1 MAASRVNS
9 AAARAAARPTAARTE
24 AARTEAGPA
33 DIGRTATSPVELVE
47 FAVGEVLREDSAVDA
62 LPAILGRL
70 TAIFGCRSA
79 LALQHDADRDLVV
92 VAAHPRQEGENQALC
107 AEICAL
113 SAAHGQAGNGGY
125 FQATL
130 TAGRRPDGEPLSV
143 LMAYSPPDG
152 GRCLCA
158 IAVIGNAARLTAEC
172 RGTTH
177 AIAAIVAAEIR
188 HANDTAELAERQ
200 ARTQALVERS
210 PDAIVVAGADRRL
223 VVFNLAAEE
232 LTGWQRDEVLGKD
245 LTEVFVPE
253 RDRHEVLQF
262 MRTYLESG
270 DAGSFVGR
278 MRLPTLCAD
287 GTERMIEL
295 TPVQLTI
302 DGQVHFCGFM
312 RDVSELDRAHD
323 ALQESDARFRQLSQ
337 LAPVGIVQTDLN
349 GMCTFANV
357 RWCELTGMT
366 MAQALGAGWST
377 GVHPDD
383 VGRLAQEWA
392 QSAATGRELST
403 DCRLQSAD
411 GRQAW
416 AHISVVTILA
426 ADERPCGYLSA
437 VTDVSDR
444 KRAEAE
450 KEKLHTAERAARRDL
465 ADQTQRLNSVL
476 AAAIPG
482 ILVADENGLITQVN
496 KSFCDLFGIN
506 ERSEQLIGIP
516 AAQLVLRIKGAF
528 ADPGEFLRR
537 TGAAFAA
544 RQPVRGERMKCTDG
558 RTFGCDYWPV
568 LVDGGYRGDLWM
580 AWDMSEGQ
588 ALEDQ
593 RERLLEAELAA
604 REAAEQAQFRLAEQ
618 NARLQ
623 ELDQAKTQFFAT
635 MSHELR
641 TPLTSIVSFTDL
653 ILDDDA
659 HELAPDTVS
668 SLSIIHRNADRLLRL
683 MGDLLLLSRLETG
696 GIPLDLAAV
705 SVPDLVGETARSA
718 SATAAERGITV
729 QASAAAGPPVQ
740 GDKLRLQQVLDNLL
754 SNAIK
759 FSGQDGRVR
768 VAASHDGQM
777 WRIDVTDEGIG
788 IPADEIGLLF
798 GRFVRAS
805 NARMAGLP
813 GTGLGLSVVKA
824 ITELHGGCVAVRSVV
839 GQGTTL
845 SIYLPISQ

>member
-1 MAASRVNS
+1 
-9 AAARAAARPTAARTE
+9 
-24 AARTEAGPA
+24 
-33 DIGRTATSPVELVE
+33 
-47 FAVGEVLREDSAVDA
+47 
-62 LPAILGRL
+62 
-70 TAIFGCRSA
+70 
-79 LALQHDADRDLVV
+79 
-92 VAAHPRQEGENQALC
+92 
-107 AEICAL
+107 
-113 SAAHGQAGNGGY
+113 
-125 FQATL
+125 
-130 TAGRRPDGEPLSV
+130 
-143 LMAYSPPDG
+143 
-152 GRCLCA
+152 
-158 IAVIGNAARLTAEC
+158 
-172 RGTTH
+172 
-177 AIAAIVAAEIR
+177 
-188 HANDTAELAERQ
+188 
-200 ARTQALVERS
+200 
-210 PDAIVVAGADRRL
+210 
-223 VVFNLAAEE
+223 
-232 LTGWQRDEVLGKD
+232 
-245 LTEVFVPE
+245 
-253 RDRHEVLQF
+253 
-262 MRTYLESG
+262 
-270 DAGSFVGR
+270 
-278 MRLPTLCAD
+278 
-287 GTERMIEL
+287 
-295 TPVQLTI
+295 
-302 DGQVHFCGFM
+302 
-312 RDVSELDRAHD
+312 
-323 ALQESDARFRQLSQ
+323 
-337 LAPVGIVQTDLN
+337 
-349 GMCTFANV
+349 
-357 RWCELTGMT
+357 
-366 MAQALGAGWST
+366 
-377 GVHPDD
+377 
-383 VGRLAQEWA
+383 
-392 QSAATGRELST
+392 
-403 DCRLQSAD
+403 
-411 GRQAW
+411 
-416 AHISVVTILA
+416 
-426 ADERPCGYLSA
+426 
-437 VTDVSDR
+437 
-444 KRAEAE
+444 
-450 KEKLHTAERAARRDL
+450 
-465 ADQTQRLNSVL
+465 
-476 AAAIPG
+476 
-482 ILVADENGLITQVN
+482 
-496 KSFCDLFGIN
+496 
-506 ERSEQLIGIP
+506 
-516 AAQLVLRIKGAF
+516 
-528 ADPGEFLRR
+528 
-537 TGAAFAA
+537 
-544 RQPVRGERMKCTDG
+544 
-558 RTFGCDYWPV
+558 
-568 LVDGGYRGDLWM
+568 
-580 AWDMSEGQ
+580 MSEGQ